1 MHRAREEDLWTN
13 ITRRDDFRLCAA
25 QSFDEPRPTVFL
37 VRVRVDNPPRPGRV
51 RFAISVSPSGDFPPG
66 NSTRSPMFAAFAVGH
81 STIIRGE
88 GRPRSRA
95 RAGAHRRHRDSSSPT
110 NIFEERVLAGAFI
123 LNGAGELA
131 GLTQAVE
138 WGLIETPICLT
149 NTLSSPGGR
158 RDREVH
164 DQPLSAGSASS
175 TTVIIPVVAS
185 ATTATSTTPRAGTS
199 PTPTSSRRSTRR
211 HPARSPRAW
220 WARAPA

>member
-1 MHRAREEDLWTN
+1 VDKYNTS
-13 ITRRDDFRLCAA
+13 RRLPPVRGA
-25 QSFDEPRPTVFL
+25 SFDEPRPTVFL
-37 VRVRVDNPPRPGRV
+37 VPGSCRPIHRVRGASA
-51 RFAISVSPSGDFPPG
+51 FAISVSPSGDFPPG
-66 NSTRSPMFAAFAVGH
+66 NSNAITDVRGVAVGH

-88 GRPRSRA
+88 GRLVPGAGRCAPASPRFLP
-95 RAGAHRRHRDSSSPT
+95 SPT

-149 NTLSSPGGR
+149 NTLSVGQVGDAIVKYMINRYPGIGEFY
-158 RDREVH
+158 D
-164 DQPLSAGSASS
+164 
-175 TTVIIPVVAS
+175 VIIPWSAS